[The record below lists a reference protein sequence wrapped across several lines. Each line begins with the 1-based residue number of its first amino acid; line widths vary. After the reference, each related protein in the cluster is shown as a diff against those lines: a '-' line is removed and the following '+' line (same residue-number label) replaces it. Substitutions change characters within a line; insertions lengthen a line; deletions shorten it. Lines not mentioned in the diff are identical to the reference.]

1 MEDHVAFDICV
12 IVCYVTSVLEHWYI
26 TQVSAMM
33 DGPINFT
40 IDAQSG
46 VPFYRQIID
55 QVQFAIADGRLRC
68 GDQLPTVRQLAVGLK
83 INPNTV
89 ARAYQELEI
98 KRVVD
103 TQMGTGTFI
112 GSEKIEMPAIERK
125 RMLDQICTDLL
136 SRAAAYGFTLNEVI
150 AALGERSEESQR

>member
-1 MEDHVAFDICV
+1 MR
-12 IVCYVTSVLEHWYI
+12 I
-26 TQVSAMM
+26 TL
-33 DGPINFT
+33 
-40 IDAQSG
+40 DAKSG

-55 QVQFAIADGRLRC
+55 QIQFAIADGRLSC
-68 GDQLPTVRQLAVGLK
+68 GDRLPTVRQLAVELK

-112 GSEKIEMPAIERK
+112 GTEKIEISALERK
-125 RMLDQICTDLL
+125 RMLDQICTELL
-136 SRAAAYGFTLNEVI
+136 SRAATYGLTLEEVM
-150 AALGERSEESQR
+150 AGLREHMDETGRPPSG

>member
-1 MEDHVAFDICV
+1 ME
-12 IVCYVTSVLEHWYI
+12 Y
-26 TQVSAMM
+26 
-33 DGPINFT
+33 GPINFA
-40 IDAQSG
+40 IDPKSG

-55 QVQFAIADGRLRC
+55 QIQFAIADGRLKC
-68 GDQLPTVRQLAVGLK
+68 GDQLPTVRQLAVSLK

-112 GSEKIEMPAIERK
+112 GSEKIEMPSVERK
-125 RMLDQICTDLL
+125 RMLDQICTELL
-136 SRAAAYGFTLNEVI
+136 SRAAAYGFTLHEVI
-150 AALGERSEESQR
+150 TALNERAEEGQR